1 MLQPDYT
8 QQRVFVIG
16 EGSLFDE
23 GVKHMLS
30 QRPDLL
36 VSSLIFG
43 GGLGFLN
50 YIRLAQPDVVLV
62 CESTSLH
69 TTDILDLFSS
79 PPIMMELR
87 IVIIRLRDNRID
99 VYAEPILVAGNIS
112 RRRQQIT
119 AKNEDDLLKAL
130 LNDLV
135 SIT

>member
-23 GVKHMLS
+23 GVTHMLS
-30 QRPDLL
+30 QRPNLL
-36 VSSLIFG
+36 VSRLIFR

-62 CESTSLH
+62 CESTSLDA
-69 TTDILDLFSS
+69 TEILDLFSS
-79 PPIMMELR
+79 LPLMMELR
-87 IVIIRLRDNRID
+87 IVIIRLHNNRID
-99 VYAEPILVAGNIS
+99 VYAEPTLVAGNIS
-112 RRRQQIT
+112 RKRQHIT
-119 AKNEDDLLKAL
+119 AKNEHDLLKAL
-130 LNDLV
+130 SNDLV

>member
-23 GVKHMLS
+23 GVTHMLS

-36 VSSLIFG
+36 VSRLIFG

-50 YIRLAQPDVVLV
+50 HIRLAQPDVLLV
-62 CESTSLH
+62 CESTSLG

-99 VYAEPILVAGNIS
+99 VYAEPTLVAGNIS
-112 RRRQQIT
+112 RRQQQIT
-119 AKNEDDLLKAL
+119 AKNEDDLLKAF
-130 LNDLV
+130 
-135 SIT
+135 TK